1 MIHLE
6 PGHRIVADAV
16 AMCVH
21 SSPEKREAV
30 DVRCSDF
37 GCHYYVCAAPEEPH
51 ILRVSLWTRCF
62 DAVQEQVGKSYFQ
75 EIYPG
80 LVDSPL
86 PEYKLTLRINLDEL
100 PSDSQEKD
108 AFVRRI
114 ACLKRDVLGA
124 PLLICFK
131 ALLDGPTPSRA
142 VYAVPYREDETMW
155 VIPARSPAN
164 DLVVVVFSICFENPV
179 EQAIA
184 KAFLQELEISKRQA
198 RDLATA
204 PSVTYTQEPPYELKS
219 LSGIDLRTAKN
230 FVGFVSLAISK
241 RSVEGGRLEKA
252 VTLVEG
258 YRAYLIYHVQ
268 ATKSQLHTR
277 IRSRSH
283 TWLQVGRIPCHAA
296 STLALR

>member
-100 PSDSQEKD
+100 PSDSQEKGSHSS
-108 AFVRRI
+108 RI
-114 ACLKRDVLGA
+114 CPGGGFGHQR
-124 PLLICFK
+124 
-131 ALLDGPTPSRA
+131 ALTCR
-142 VYAVPYREDETMW
+142 
-155 VIPARSPAN
+155 
-164 DLVVVVFSICFENPV
+164 VVCSA
-179 EQAIA
+179 QT
-184 KAFLQELEISKRQA
+184 L
-198 RDLATA
+198 
-204 PSVTYTQEPPYELKS
+204 
-219 LSGIDLRTAKN
+219 LSG
-230 FVGFVSLAISK
+230 GSLA
-241 RSVEGGRLEKA
+241 
-252 VTLVEG
+252 
-258 YRAYLIYHVQ
+258 
-268 ATKSQLHTR
+268 
-277 IRSRSH
+277 
-283 TWLQVGRIPCHAA
+283 
-296 STLALR
+296 